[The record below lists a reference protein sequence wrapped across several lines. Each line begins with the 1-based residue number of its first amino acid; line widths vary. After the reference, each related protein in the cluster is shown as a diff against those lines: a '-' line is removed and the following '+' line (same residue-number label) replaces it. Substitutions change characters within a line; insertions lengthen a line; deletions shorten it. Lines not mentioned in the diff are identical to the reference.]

1 MIFNILIRDAENNYK
16 TITADGITQPKAPPY
31 NNFLLLHYN
40 DGRITDLIEKDNVI
54 RITTE

>member
-1 MIFNILIRDAENNYK
+1 MLFNILIRDNENNYK

-40 DGRITDLIEKDNVI
+40 DGKISDLINKDNVI